1 MSGQYAKNT
10 EVPVDRS
17 LAEIRRTIYRYGAT
31 SFTTHEENG
40 LALIGF
46 AMNGRQVRFL
56 LKLPDPNDREFTRTP
71 TTGRPRTAAMAAA
84 EYEKAV
90 KRVYRVFTVATLAM
104 LEMVASGVVAFE
116 ELFLPF
122 TVLPGGMTV
131 SETVGPGVAEAY
143 ATRQVPALLP
153 DYRRAITA
161 GGSQ

>member
-1 MSGQYAKNT
+1 MAGQYAKST
-10 EVPVDRS
+10 DVPVDRS
-17 LAEIRRTIYRYGAT
+17 LAEIRRTLKRYGAT
-31 SFTTHEENG
+31 SFTTHEEDG

-71 TTGRPRTAAMAAA
+71 TTGRARTANMAEA

-90 KRVYRVFTVATLAM
+90 KRVYRVFSVATLAM
-104 LEMVASGVVAFE
+104 LEMVASGLVAFE

-131 SETVGPGVAEAY
+131 AETVGDGVAEAY
-143 ATRQVPALLP
+143 ATGRVPALLP
-153 DYRRAITA
+153 SYPRAIEAGTA
-161 GGSQ
+161 